1 MIAAAM
7 AAASPGYS
15 PSFPAARQ
23 VSISLPASPTGFGAS
38 RTEAELERHAIT
50 DAPRRM
56 MVPPRAP
63 VTVAL
68 AQPDKVVFRSQPIP
82 AAPPSAKGAAQGH
95 EDPSRS
101 VPHGARSKARRD
113 KSYDS
118 FKTWSG
124 KLERQ
129 IAHLAGGPDD
139 FDDEC
144 GADVGDVVGSH
155 RTSAATSVPE
165 VDRFH

>member
-7 AAASPGYS
+7 AAAASPGYS
-15 PSFPAARQ
+15 PSHAGARQ

-63 VTVAL
+63 VATVTL

-82 AAPPSAKGAAQGH
+82 AAPPGAAKGAAQQGH
-95 EDPSRS
+95 GDPSRS
-101 VPHGARSKARRD
+101 APHAARPQRSGRRL
-113 KSYDS
+113 
-118 FKTWSG
+118 SG
-124 KLERQ
+124 TKILT
-129 IAHLAGGPDD
+129 GY
-139 FDDEC
+139 
-144 GADVGDVVGSH
+144 
-155 RTSAATSVPE
+155 
-165 VDRFH
+165 